1 MGVIPAICGLASV
14 CFRAV
19 NKTDPLTRYRRAV
32 GPAGIYWFAGRPL
45 ANGFST
51 NLPPNSLTC
60 SFGYS
65 AFGPVMGGV
74 SSFHPGG
81 ANVAMFDGSVRF
93 ISDDIDTGD
102 VFVDDDRLLDTN
114 QAVEGKST
122 YGVWGAL
129 GSINGGEA
137 ASL

>member
-1 MGVIPAICGLASV
+1 
-14 CFRAV
+14 
-19 NKTDPLTRYRRAV
+19 
-32 GPAGIYWFAGRPL
+32 
-45 ANGFST
+45 
-51 NLPPNSLTC
+51 
-60 SFGYS
+60 
-65 AFGPVMGGV
+65 MGGV